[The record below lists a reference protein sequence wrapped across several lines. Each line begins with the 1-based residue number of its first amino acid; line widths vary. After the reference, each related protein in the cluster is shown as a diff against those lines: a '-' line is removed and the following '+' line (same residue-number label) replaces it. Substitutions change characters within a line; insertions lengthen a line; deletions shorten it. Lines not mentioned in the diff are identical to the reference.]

1 MSGKRRNGTSNG
13 RRADPHPAA
22 IRDPMAESLAAA
34 CLAIERTTAD
44 LHGLA
49 ELARS
54 AALPPARR
62 VDELERA
69 ALKHL
74 SDLRESL
81 TPKPAE
87 EEPAQPTMEASAVEQ
102 SARVEGPLDEA
113 TATAAG
119 PSPLSAP

>member
-1 MSGKRRNGTSNG
+1 MRAEYLVSGMRRDGTSGG
-13 RRADPHPAA
+13 RRGDTRLAA
-22 IRDPMAESLAAA
+22 MQKTMTESLEAAR
-34 CLAIERTTAD
+34 LAIERATAD

-81 TPKPAE
+81 TPKHAAE
-87 EEPAQPTMEASAVEQ
+87 EPT
-102 SARVEGPLDEA
+102 
-113 TATAAG
+113 
-119 PSPLSAP
+119 LSTGQLSSG

>member
-1 MSGKRRNGTSNG
+1 MAPARGNGTSSG
-13 RRADPHPAA
+13 RRRDARLAA
-22 IRDPMAESLAAA
+22 AQKVLSESLASA
-34 CLAIERTTAD
+34 CLAIDRTTAD

-62 VDELERA
+62 VDELEKA

-81 TPKPAE
+81 SAHRPD
-87 EEPAQPTMEASAVEQ
+87 EEPVLSPVE
-102 SARVEGPLDEA
+102 SSSG
-113 TATAAG
+113 
-119 PSPLSAP
+119 

>member
-1 MSGKRRNGTSNG
+1 MSAVRGNGTSNG
-13 RRADPHPAA
+13 RRRDARLAA
-22 IRDPMAESLAAA
+22 AQKAQSESLAAA
-34 CLAIERTTAD
+34 CLAIDRATVD

-81 TPKPAE
+81 TANRPE
-87 EEPAQPTMEASAVEQ
+87 EEPVLSPVQ
-102 SARVEGPLDEA
+102 SSSG
-113 TATAAG
+113 
-119 PSPLSAP
+119 

>member
-1 MSGKRRNGTSNG
+1 MSAVRGNGTSNG
-13 RRADPHPAA
+13 RR
-22 IRDPMAESLAAA
+22 RDARLAAA
-34 CLAIERTTAD
+34 QKALSDSRAAASLAIDRTTAD
-44 LHGLA
+44 LRGLA

-81 TPKPAE
+81 SAHGTD
-87 EEPAQPTMEASAVEQ
+87 EEPVLSPVESSSA
-102 SARVEGPLDEA
+102 
-113 TATAAG
+113 
-119 PSPLSAP
+119 

>member
-1 MSGKRRNGTSNG
+1 MSGKRRNGTSSG
-13 RRADPHPAA
+13 QRAEAHRAA
-22 IRDPMAESLAAA
+22 TERARAESLAAA

-81 TPKPAE
+81 AARHADDEPLRSPLPTIQPRAA
-87 EEPAQPTMEASAVEQ
+87 EPA
-102 SARVEGPLDEA
+102 PLDDRPEGEIA
-113 TATAAG
+113 V
-119 PSPLSAP
+119 

>member
-1 MSGKRRNGTSNG
+1 MSAKRRNGTSNG

-22 IRDPMAESLAAA
+22 NRDALAESLAAA
-34 CLAIERTTAD
+34 CLAIERTAAD

-62 VDELERA
+62 VDELERS

-74 SDLRESL
+74 SDLRASL
-81 TPKPAE
+81 TPKPAA
-87 EEPAQPTMEASAVEQ
+87 EEPVAATMQGLVAEQ
-102 SARVEGPLDEA
+102 IPSVDGPVGD
-113 TATAAG
+113 ATAAAG
-119 PSPLSAP
+119 SSPIGAT